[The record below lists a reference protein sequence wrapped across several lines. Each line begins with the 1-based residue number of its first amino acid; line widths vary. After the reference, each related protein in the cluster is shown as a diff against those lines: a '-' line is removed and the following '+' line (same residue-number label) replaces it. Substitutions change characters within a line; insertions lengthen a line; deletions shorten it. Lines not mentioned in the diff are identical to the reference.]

1 MTPNLSKILYV
12 EDEEYLQKIARMA
25 LERVGNFIVEIY
37 GTGAEAL
44 EHLDEFSPDMILL
57 DVRLPVMNGPEILQ
71 AIRLRP
77 AFEKTPIVFITASV
91 MAEDIERYRGE
102 DVSDIISKPF
112 DPMTLSEQLQAIW
125 DRHHLDSSGSSEN
138 D

>member
-1 MTPNLSKILYV
+1 MTPSLTKILYV

-25 LERVGNFIVEIY
+25 LERVGNFTVEIC

-44 EHLDEFSPDMILL
+44 ERLDEFNPDMILL
-57 DVRLPVMNGPEILQ
+57 DVRLPVMNGPEVLQ

-77 AFEKTPIVFITASV
+77 AFEKTPAVFITASV
-91 MAEDIERYRGE
+91 MAEDIESYRGE

-125 DRHHLDSSGSSEN
+125 DRHHLANSGSSEN